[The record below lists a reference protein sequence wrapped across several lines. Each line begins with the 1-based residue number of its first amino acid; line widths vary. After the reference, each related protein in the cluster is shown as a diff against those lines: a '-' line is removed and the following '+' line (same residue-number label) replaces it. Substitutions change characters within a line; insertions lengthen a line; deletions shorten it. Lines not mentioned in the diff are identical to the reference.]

1 MSHDDAVSWVY
12 LFLEI
17 VEIGAIVL
25 ASQLPQWAPA
35 TMVMNIFWPIYF
47 IFGISLFFDAV
58 VILVY

>member
-1 MSHDDAVSWVY
+1 MSHDDPASWVY

-17 VEIGAIVL
+17 LEISAIVL